1 MTGAC
6 DACNGRCCYDV
17 AVGITGFDAWRIAT
31 AHGLPLHSFVTVAT
45 AEPSSLGA
53 FRFHDGFAV
62 LVLQRNPREERAC
75 AFLMLLPDG
84 ARRCG
89 TYVSRPTVCRTYPM
103 RRLVGGNVE
112 LRIDVACPP
121 GAWDAGA
128 IAAPGWSADL
138 HAYESEWRGY
148 ERAIA
153 AWNAS
158 PLDGLESFF
167 RYVLAAYAMMH
178 ERAGSR
184 ENDGDV
190 TDADHLDAIFANA
203 IALALPEKH
212 PDPASR

>member
-31 AHGLPLHSFVTVAT
+31 AHALPLDAFVTVAT
-45 AEPSSLGA
+45 AEASSLGA
-53 FRFHDGFAV
+53 FRLHDDFAA

-75 AFLMLLPDG
+75 AFLMLLPG
-84 ARRCG
+84 GERRCG

-103 RRLVGGNVE
+103 RRLADNVA
-112 LRIDVACPP
+112 LRSDVACPRD
-121 GAWDAGA
+121 AWDAAA
-128 IAAPGWSADL
+128 IAAPERSAAL
-138 HAYESEWRGY
+138 LAYEFEWRRY

-167 RYVLAAYAMMH
+167 RYILASYAAMH
-178 ERAGSR
+178 ERAGKS
-184 ENDGDV
+184 EDNGAV
-190 TDADHLDAIFANA
+190 TDTEDLDDLFARA
-203 IALALPEKH
+203 IALARSKKP
-212 PDPASR
+212 PQSAST